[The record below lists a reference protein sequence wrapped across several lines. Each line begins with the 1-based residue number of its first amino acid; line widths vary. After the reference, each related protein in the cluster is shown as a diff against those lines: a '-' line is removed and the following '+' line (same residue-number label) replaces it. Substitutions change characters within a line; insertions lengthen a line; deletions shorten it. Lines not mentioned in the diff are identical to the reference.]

1 MLKQAKVDYLLG
13 YASIVWV
20 VGCYLLNSRLMDDL
34 TMYAPKYIWLI
45 GGLIIGSCQIALAN
59 NPSRFIGS
67 ALHFPIALAGALF
80 WTYVAYTAWPLVET
94 NPISVLVYCLI
105 AAASLWDL
113 GHA

>member
-1 MLKQAKVDYLLG
+1 MLKQAKVDYILG

-20 VGCYLLNSRLMDDL
+20 VGCYVLNSRLMDDL
-34 TMYAPKYIWLI
+34 TMYAPRYIWLI
-45 GGLIIGSCQIALAN
+45 GGLIIGSCQISLAN

-67 ALHFPIALAGALF
+67 ALHFPIALAGAFF